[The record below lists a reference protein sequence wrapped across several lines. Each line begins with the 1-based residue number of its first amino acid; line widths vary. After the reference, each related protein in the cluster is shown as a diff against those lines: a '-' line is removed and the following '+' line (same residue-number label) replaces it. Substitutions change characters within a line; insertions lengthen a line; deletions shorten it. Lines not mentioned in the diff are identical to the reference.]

1 MIAYLIRRLLYAVP
15 TVLGI
20 LFLTFAMFFIANSPR
35 DMARR
40 ALGMKADDVAI
51 TKWIQRR
58 GYDLPLLYNGNA
70 QGAGRFTQTLL
81 YQKCACV
88 LVFDMGRSDANDRD
102 IAGEIRR
109 RMMPSLAI
117 GVPSFVLGLLVE
129 ITLSLIVAFL
139 RGTYLDRGA
148 TVLCVLMLS
157 ISGLFYIIGGQF
169 VFAQWL
175 KLFPIS
181 GFDWGGST
189 FKFVFLPVLI
199 GVVGGIGG
207 SVRFGRT
214 VMVEETGK
222 DYVRTARAKGLGES
236 AVMFRHVLKNAS
248 IPILTGAVMSI
259 PFLFMGSMLMESFFG
274 IPGLGSMT
282 INAINAQD
290 FAVIRSMTFIGA
302 VLYIIGLLMTDVSYT
317 LVDPR
322 ITLGAG
328 GSQDLQGQPSLKDA
342 GAILGTLVVLGAAGY
357 GTYKGYMYLSGVDF
371 ITNIGKRLPFA
382 TNAGAAGVVLGLAGF
397 LLHARRSELWV
408 SAWRQVRRDKTAM
421 ASLAVIMVFLVVG
434 MMDSVA
440 WSDVERPAGGGPNAQ
455 AAMTPPLSILDRVCR
470 QFRLTT
476 RPEKTYSA
484 PLADTLVA
492 KATVDK
498 LVDGKQVFV
507 DGRPLKERVY
517 KPLDHPGTH
526 LLGTDQTGN
535 DVLYITLKGVR
546 TALII
551 GGLTTILAVP
561 FAMLFGVVAGFFGGW
576 VDDVITYIYTTLSC
590 IPSVL
595 LIACFMLVFGKGIVQ
610 LCIVMGITGWVG
622 LCRLLRG
629 ETLKLR
635 DREYV
640 QAATALGV
648 SKYRILARHI
658 VPNVMHLVLITVV
671 LSFSGRVLSE
681 AMLSYIGIGV
691 GPDTYSWG
699 TMINGARN
707 ELGREP
713 MVWWNLAASFAAML
727 ALVLPANLFADS
739 LRDALDPSL
748 RIRGKGE

>member
-20 LFLTFAMFFIANSPR
+20 LLLTFAMFFIFNSPR
-35 DMARR
+35 AMARK
-40 ALGMKADDVAI
+40 ALGMKADDAAI
-51 TKWIQRR
+51 DKWIQKR
-58 GYDLPLLYNGNA
+58 GYDLPLFYNDKA
-70 QGAGRFTQTLL
+70 QGASKVTQTLL
-81 YQKCACV
+81 YQKCARV
-88 LVFDMGRSDANDRD
+88 LVFDLGRSDANDRD

-117 GVPSFVLGLLVE
+117 GVPTFVLGLLVE

-148 TVLCVLMLS
+148 TVLCVLMMS
-157 ISGLFYIIGGQF
+157 VSGLFYIIGGQF

-189 FKFVFLPVLI
+189 VKFVFLPVLI

-214 VMVEETGK
+214 VMVEEVGK

-282 INAINAQD
+282 INAINAWD

-322 ITLGAG
+322 ITLGSG
-328 GSQDLQGQPSLKDA
+328 GSQSLQGQPSLKDVA
-342 GAILGTLVVLGAAGY
+342 AILVTLEVLCYAGY
-357 GTYKGYMYLSGVDF
+357 GIYKGYLYLSKVDF
-371 ITNIGKRLPFA
+371 ITNIGKRVPLG
-382 TNAGAAGVVLGLAGF
+382 TNAGAAGVVLGLVGF
-397 LLHARRSELWV
+397 LLYARRRVLWV
-408 SAWRQVRRDKTAM
+408 NAWRQVRRDKMAM
-421 ASLAVIMVFLVVG
+421 VSLAVVLVFLVVG
-434 MMDSVA
+434 LMDSVS
-440 WSDVERPAGGGPNAQ
+440 WSDVERPAGNAPNAQ
-455 AAMTPPLSILDRVCR
+455 AAMTPPRSILDRICAPLR
-470 QFRLTT
+470 S

-492 KATVDK
+492 KETVDK
-498 LVDGKQVFV
+498 LVDGQPVIV
-507 DGRPLKERVY
+507 DGQPVKERVY
-517 KPLDHPGTH
+517 KPLDYPGTH

-535 DVLYITLKGVR
+535 DVLYVTLKGVR

-551 GGLTTILAVP
+551 GGLTTIIAVP
-561 FAMLFGVVAGFFGGW
+561 FAILFGVVAGFFGGW

-595 LIACFMLVFGKGIVQ
+595 LIACFMLIFGRGIVQ

-629 ETLKLR
+629 ETMKLR
-635 DREYV
+635 EREYV

-648 SKYRILARHI
+648 SKYVILARHI
-658 VPNVMHLVLITVV
+658 VPNVMHLVLISIV
-671 LSFSGRVLSE
+671 LRFSGQVLSE

-691 GPDTYSWG
+691 GPDTFSWG

-707 ELGREP
+707 ELGRDP
-713 MVWWNLAASFAAML
+713 MVWWNLAASFVAML
-727 ALVLPANLFADS
+727 ALVLPANLFSDS

-748 RIRGKGE
+748 RVRGAGDRG

>member
-20 LFLTFAMFFIANSPR
+20 VFLTFAMFFIANSPR

-40 ALGMKADDVAI
+40 ALGMKADEASI
-51 TKWIQRR
+51 TKWIQKR
-58 GYDLPLLYNGNA
+58 GYDLPLFYNDKA
-70 QGAGRFTQTLL
+70 QGAGKLTQTLI
-81 YQKCACV
+81 YQKCARV
-88 LVFDMGRSDANDRD
+88 LVFDLGRSDATDRD
-102 IAGEIRR
+102 IASEIRR

-117 GVPSFVLGLLVE
+117 GAPSFALGLLVTT
-129 ITLSLIVAFL
+129 TLSLIVAFL

-148 TVLCVLMLS
+148 TVLCVLMMS
-157 ISGLFYIIGGQF
+157 VSGLFYIIGGQF

-181 GFDWGGST
+181 GFDWGGNMA
-189 FKFVFLPVLI
+189 KFVFLPVVI

-214 VMVEETGK
+214 VMVEEAGK
-222 DYVRTARAKGLGES
+222 DYVRTARAKGLGEG

-322 ITLGAG
+322 ITLGSG
-328 GSQDLQGQPSLKDA
+328 GSRSLQGQPSLKDV
-342 GAILGTLVVLGAAGY
+342 AIILSTLAVLGAACIGIF
-357 GTYKGYMYLSGVDF
+357 KGYNYLSGLEF
-371 ITNIGKRLPFA
+371 FTNIGKTLPFG
-382 TNAGAAGVVLGLAGF
+382 TNAGSAGVILGLIGF
-397 LLHARRSELWV
+397 LLYARRSVLWV
-408 SAWRQVRRDKTAM
+408 NAWRQVRRGKLAM
-421 ASLAVIMVFLVVG
+421 ASLVMVLIFLVIG
-434 MMDSVA
+434 LMDSVS
-440 WSDVERPAGGGPNAQ
+440 WSDVERPAGNAPNAQ
-455 AAMTPPLSILDRVCR
+455 AAMTPPLSILDRVCAPLR
-470 QFRLTT
+470 A

-484 PLADTLVA
+484 PLAETLVA
-492 KATVDK
+492 KETIDK
-498 LVDGKQVFV
+498 LVDGKLAMV
-507 DGRPLKERVY
+507 DGQPLKQRVY
-517 KPLDHPGTH
+517 KPLDYPGAH

-535 DVLYITLKGVR
+535 DVLYVTLKGVR

-551 GGLTTILAVP
+551 GGLTTIIAVP
-561 FAMLFGVVAGFFGGW
+561 FAILFGVIAGFFGGW
-576 VDDVITYIYTTLSC
+576 VDDVITYFYTTLSC

-595 LIACFMLVFGKGIVQ
+595 LIACFMLIFGRGIVQ

-635 DREYV
+635 EREFV

-648 SKYRILARHI
+648 SKYRILIRHI
-658 VPNVMHLVLITVV
+658 VPNFMHLVLITVV

-707 ELGREP
+707 ELGRDP
-713 MVWWNLAASFAAML
+713 IVWWNLAASFAAML
-727 ALVLPANLFADS
+727 ALVLPANLFADA

-748 RIRGKGE
+748 RVRGAGDRS

>member
-20 LFLTFAMFFIANSPR
+20 VFLTFAMFFIANKPK
-35 DMARR
+35 DMAHR
-40 ALGMKADDVAI
+40 ALGMKADAAAI
-51 TKWIQRR
+51 KKWIQKR
-58 GYDLPLLYNGNA
+58 GYDLPLLYNDNA
-70 QGAGRFTQTLL
+70 QGTAKITQTLI
-81 YQKCACV
+81 YQKCARV
-88 LVFDMGRSDANDRD
+88 LVFDLGRSDANERD

-148 TVLCVLMLS
+148 TVLCVLMMS
-157 ISGLFYIIGGQF
+157 VSGLFYIIGGQF

-181 GFDWGGST
+181 GFDWGGNT
-189 FKFVFLPVLI
+189 VKFVFLPVLI

-282 INAINAQD
+282 ISAINAQD

-302 VLYIIGLLMTDVSYT
+302 VLYIIGLLMTDISYT

-322 ITLGAG
+322 ITLGSG
-328 GSQDLQGQPSLKDA
+328 GSQSLQGQPSLKDVA
-342 GAILGTLVVLGAAGY
+342 AILVTLEVLAYLGY
-357 GTYKGYMYLSGVDF
+357 GIYKGYVYLSGVGF
-371 ITNIGKRLPFA
+371 IIEMRKRLPLG
-382 TNAGAAGVVLGLAGF
+382 TNAGAAGVVIGLVAF
-397 LLHARRSELWV
+397 LLYARRSVLWV
-408 SAWRQVRRDKTAM
+408 NAWRQVRRSKLAM
-421 ASLAVIMVFLVVG
+421 ASMVMVLVFLVVG
-434 MMDSVA
+434 LMDSVS
-440 WSDVERPAGGGPNAQ
+440 WSDVQRPAGSAPNAQ
-455 AAMTPPLSILDRVCR
+455 AAMTPPLSILDRICAPLR
-470 QFRLTT
+470 A

-484 PLADTLVA
+484 PLADTLVG

-498 LVDGKQVFV
+498 LVDGKPVLV
-507 DGRPLKERVY
+507 DGVPLKERVY
-517 KPLDHPGTH
+517 KPLDYPGAH

-535 DVLYITLKGVR
+535 DVLYVTLKGIR

-551 GGLTTILAVP
+551 GGLTTIIAVP

-595 LIACFMLVFGKGIVQ
+595 LIACFMLIFGRGIVQ

-635 DREYV
+635 EREYV

-648 SKYRILARHI
+648 SKYVILARHI
-658 VPNVMHLVLITVV
+658 VPNFMHLVLISVV
-671 LSFSGRVLSE
+671 LNFSGRVLSE

-707 ELGREP
+707 ELGRDP

-727 ALVLPANLFADS
+727 ALVLPANLFADA

-748 RIRGKGE
+748 RVRGAGDR

>member
-20 LFLTFAMFFIANSPR
+20 VFLTFAMFFIANSPR
-35 DMARR
+35 DMARK
-40 ALGMKADDVAI
+40 ALGMKADDAAI
-51 TKWIQRR
+51 TKWIQKR
-58 GYDLPLLYNGNA
+58 GYDLPLFYNNKA
-70 QGAGRFTQTLL
+70 QGANKVTQTLI
-81 YQKCACV
+81 YQKCARV
-88 LVFDMGRSDANDRD
+88 LVFDLGRSDANDRD

-117 GVPSFVLGLLVE
+117 GVPSFALGLLVE

-148 TVLCVLMLS
+148 TVLCVLMMS
-157 ISGLFYIIGGQF
+157 VSGLFYIIGGQF

-189 FKFVFLPVLI
+189 VKFVFLPVLI

-214 VMVEETGK
+214 VMVEEVGK

-322 ITLGAG
+322 ITLGSG
-328 GSQDLQGQPSLKDA
+328 GLRSLQGQPSRKDVA
-342 GAILGTLVVLGAAGY
+342 TILVTLEVLGYAGY
-357 GTYKGYMYLSGVDF
+357 GIYKGYMYLSGVNF
-371 ITNIGKRLPFA
+371 ITNIGKCLPLG
-382 TNAGAAGVVLGLAGF
+382 TNLGAAGVVLGLVGF
-397 LLHARRSELWV
+397 VLYARRSVLWV
-408 SAWRQVRRDKTAM
+408 NAWRQVRRSKLAM
-421 ASLAVIMVFLVVG
+421 ASMVMVLIFLVVG
-434 MMDSVA
+434 LMDSVS
-440 WSDVERPAGGGPNAQ
+440 WSDVERPAGNAPNAQ
-455 AAMTPPLSILDRVCR
+455 AAMTPPLSILDRICAPLR
-470 QFRLTT
+470 A

-484 PLADTLVA
+484 PLADTLVG

-498 LVDGKQVFV
+498 LVDGKLVMV
-507 DGRPLKERVY
+507 DGQPLKERVY
-517 KPLDHPGTH
+517 KPLEYPGTH

-535 DVLYITLKGVR
+535 DVLYVTLKGVR

-551 GGLTTILAVP
+551 GGLTTIIAVP
-561 FAMLFGVVAGFFGGW
+561 FAILFGVIAGFFGGW

-595 LIACFMLVFGKGIVQ
+595 LIACFMLIFGRGIVQ

-635 DREYV
+635 EREYV

-648 SKYRILARHI
+648 SKYVILARHI
-658 VPNVMHLVLITVV
+658 VPNFMHLVLITVV

-707 ELGREP
+707 ELGRDP
-713 MVWWNLAASFAAML
+713 VVWWNLVASFAAML
-727 ALVLPANLFADS
+727 ALVLPANLFADA

-748 RIRGKGE
+748 RVRGAGDRG

>member
-20 LFLTFAMFFIANSPR
+20 VFLTFAMFFIANSPR
-35 DMARR
+35 DMAHR
-40 ALGMKADDVAI
+40 ALGMKADAAAI
-51 TKWIQRR
+51 KKWIQKR
-58 GYDLPLLYNGNA
+58 GYDLPLLYNDNA
-70 QGAGRFTQTLL
+70 QGTAKITQTLI
-81 YQKCACV
+81 YQKCARV
-88 LVFDMGRSDANDRD
+88 LVFDLGRSDANERD

-148 TVLCVLMLS
+148 TVLCVLMMS
-157 ISGLFYIIGGQF
+157 VSGLFYIIGGQF

-181 GFDWGGST
+181 GFDWGGNT
-189 FKFVFLPVLI
+189 VKFVFLPVLI

-282 INAINAQD
+282 ISAINAQD

-302 VLYIIGLLMTDVSYT
+302 VLYIIGLLMTDISYT

-322 ITLGAG
+322 ITLGSG
-328 GSQDLQGQPSLKDA
+328 GSQSLQGQPSLKDVA
-342 GAILGTLVVLGAAGY
+342 AILVTLEVLAYLGY
-357 GTYKGYMYLSGVDF
+357 GIYKGYVYLSGVGF
-371 ITNIGKRLPFA
+371 IIEMRKRLPLG
-382 TNAGAAGVVLGLAGF
+382 TNAGAAGVVIGLVAF
-397 LLHARRSELWV
+397 LLYARRSVLWV
-408 SAWRQVRRDKTAM
+408 NAWRQVRRDKLAM
-421 ASLAVIMVFLVVG
+421 ASMVMVLVFLVVG
-434 MMDSVA
+434 LMDSVS
-440 WSDVERPAGGGPNAQ
+440 WSDVQRPAGSAPNAQ
-455 AAMTPPLSILDRVCR
+455 AAMTPPLSILDRICAPLR
-470 QFRLTT
+470 A

-484 PLADTLVA
+484 PLADTLVG

-498 LVDGKQVFV
+498 LVDGKPVLV
-507 DGRPLKERVY
+507 DGVPLKERVY
-517 KPLDHPGTH
+517 KPLDYPGAH

-535 DVLYITLKGVR
+535 DVLYVTLKGIR

-551 GGLTTILAVP
+551 GGLTTIIAVP

-595 LIACFMLVFGKGIVQ
+595 LIACFMLIFGRGIVQ

-635 DREYV
+635 EREYV

-648 SKYRILARHI
+648 SKYVILARHI
-658 VPNVMHLVLITVV
+658 VPNFMHLVLISVV
-671 LSFSGRVLSE
+671 LNFSGRVLSE

-707 ELGREP
+707 ELGRDP

-727 ALVLPANLFADS
+727 ALVLPANLFADA

-748 RIRGKGE
+748 RVRGAGDR

>member
-20 LFLTFAMFFIANSPR
+20 VFLTFAMFFIANKPE
-35 DMARR
+35 DMAHR
-40 ALGMKADDVAI
+40 ALGMKADAAAI
-51 TKWIQRR
+51 KKWIQKR
-58 GYDLPLLYNGNA
+58 GYDLPLLYNDKARGTA
-70 QGAGRFTQTLL
+70 KVTQTLI
-81 YQKCACV
+81 YQKCARV
-88 LVFDMGRSDANDRD
+88 LVFDLGRSDANDRD

-117 GVPSFVLGLLVE
+117 TVPSFALGLLVE

-148 TVLCVLMLS
+148 TVLCVVLMS
-157 ISGLFYIIGGQF
+157 VSGLFYIIGGQF

-189 FKFVFLPVLI
+189 LKFLFLPVLI
-199 GVVGGIGG
+199 GVVGGIAG

-214 VMVEETGK
+214 VMVEEVGK

-236 AVMFRHVLKNAS
+236 AVMFRHVLKNAM

-274 IPGLGSMT
+274 IPGLGGMT

-322 ITLGAG
+322 ITLGSG
-328 GSQDLQGQPSLKDA
+328 GSRSLQGQPSLKDVA
-342 GAILGTLVVLGAAGY
+342 AILVTLEVLAYLGY
-357 GTYKGYMYLSGVDF
+357 GIYKGYVYLSGVGF
-371 ITNIGKRLPFA
+371 IIEIRKRLPLG
-382 TNAGAAGVVLGLAGF
+382 TNAGAAGVVIGLVAF
-397 LLHARRSELWV
+397 LLYARRSVLWV
-408 SAWRQVRRDKTAM
+408 NAWRQVRRSKLAM
-421 ASLAVIMVFLVVG
+421 ASMVVVLLFLIVG
-434 MMDSVA
+434 LMDSVS
-440 WSDVERPAGGGPNAQ
+440 WSDVQRPAGSAPNAQ
-455 AAMTPPLSILDRVCR
+455 AAMTPPLSILDRICT
-470 QFRLTT
+470 RLRSRT
-476 RPEKTYSA
+476 EKTYSA
-484 PLADTLVA
+484 PLADTLVG

-498 LVDGKQVFV
+498 LVDGKPVLV
-507 DGRPLKERVY
+507 DGVPLKERVY
-517 KPLDHPGTH
+517 KPLEYPGAH

-535 DVLYITLKGVR
+535 DVLYVTLKGIR

-551 GGLTTILAVP
+551 GGLTTIIAVP

-595 LIACFMLVFGKGIVQ
+595 LIACFMLIFGRGIVQ

-635 DREYV
+635 EREYV

-648 SKYRILARHI
+648 SKYVILARHI
-658 VPNVMHLVLITVV
+658 VPNFMHLVLITVV

-707 ELGREP
+707 ELGRDP

-727 ALVLPANLFADS
+727 ALVLPANLFADA

-748 RIRGKGE
+748 RVRGAGDR

>member
-1 MIAYLIRRLLYAVP
+1 
-15 TVLGI
+15 
-20 LFLTFAMFFIANSPR
+20 
-35 DMARR
+35 
-40 ALGMKADDVAI
+40 
-51 TKWIQRR
+51 
-58 GYDLPLLYNGNA
+58 
-70 QGAGRFTQTLL
+70 
-81 YQKCACV
+81 
-88 LVFDMGRSDANDRD
+88 
-102 IAGEIRR
+102 
-109 RMMPSLAI
+109 
-117 GVPSFVLGLLVE
+117 
-129 ITLSLIVAFL
+129 
-139 RGTYLDRGA
+139 
-148 TVLCVLMLS
+148 
-157 ISGLFYIIGGQF
+157 
-169 VFAQWL
+169 
-175 KLFPIS
+175 
-181 GFDWGGST
+181 
-189 FKFVFLPVLI
+189 
-199 GVVGGIGG
+199 VGGIGG

-282 INAINAQD
+282 ISAINAQD

-302 VLYIIGLLMTDVSYT
+302 VLYIIGLLMTDISYT

-322 ITLGAG
+322 ITLGSG
-328 GSQDLQGQPSLKDA
+328 GSQSLQGQPSLKDVA
-342 GAILGTLVVLGAAGY
+342 AILVTLEVLAYLGY
-357 GTYKGYMYLSGVDF
+357 GIYKGYVYLSGVGF
-371 ITNIGKRLPFA
+371 IIEMRKRLPLG
-382 TNAGAAGVVLGLAGF
+382 TNAGAAGVVIGLVAF
-397 LLHARRSELWV
+397 LLYARRSVLWV
-408 SAWRQVRRDKTAM
+408 NAWRQVRRSKLAM
-421 ASLAVIMVFLVVG
+421 ASMVMVLVFLVVG
-434 MMDSVA
+434 LMDSVS
-440 WSDVERPAGGGPNAQ
+440 WSDVQRPAGSAPNAQ
-455 AAMTPPLSILDRVCR
+455 AAMTPPLSILDRICAPLR
-470 QFRLTT
+470 A

-484 PLADTLVA
+484 PLADTLVG

-498 LVDGKQVFV
+498 LVDGKPVLV
-507 DGRPLKERVY
+507 DGVPLKERVY
-517 KPLDHPGTH
+517 KPLDYPGAH

-535 DVLYITLKGVR
+535 DVLYVTLKGIR

-551 GGLTTILAVP
+551 GGLTTIIAVP

-595 LIACFMLVFGKGIVQ
+595 LIACFMLIFGRGIVQ

-635 DREYV
+635 EREYV

-648 SKYRILARHI
+648 SKYVILARHI
-658 VPNVMHLVLITVV
+658 VPNFMHLVLISVV
-671 LSFSGRVLSE
+671 LNFSGRVLSE

-707 ELGREP
+707 ELGRDP

-727 ALVLPANLFADS
+727 ALVLPANLFADA

-748 RIRGKGE
+748 RVRGAGDR